1 MRRED
6 LLVTEEVHQGAEE
19 ISQGV
24 EVVALLEAEVTSLE
38 AEGGH
43 QEVAHLEV
51 IQEGGQEEFH
61 LEVNQEVV
69 QEADHLGV
77 DPEEEMKEGLSEE
90 EALPSEGVNDLF
102 ILSIN

>member
-6 LLVTEEVHQGAEE
+6 LLVKEEVHQGAEE

-51 IQEGGQEEFH
+51 IQEGGQEEVH
-61 LEVNQEVV
+61 LEVTQEV
-69 QEADHLGV
+69 DHLGV

-90 EALPSEGVNDLF
+90 EALPSEAVNDLF